1 MCCVSGA
8 INRFEIITI
17 TLDIQNLNVIQSASE
32 VILAG
37 GLIAYPTDTVYGL
50 SASPF
55 QGAAILKI
63 FTAKG
68 RDFNKAIAILVGDLE
83 QLPLVTTGLTDSAK
97 LLARKFWPGA
107 LTLVVPIAPGLPGI
121 ISPHPT
127 IGIRMPDHPF
137 ALTLLHSLGPLVTT
151 SANISGLPDA
161 TTAAQVL
168 GQLDGM
174 VDLILDGG
182 TSPGG
187 VPSTVV
193 DCCQPQINI
202 LRQGAISQDEIENAL
217 KLGLDSSV

>member
-1 MCCVSGA
+1 MKMV
-8 INRFEIITI
+8 TI
-17 TLDIQNLNVIQSASE
+17 DAHDTNAIQSARA

-37 GLIAYPTDTVYGL
+37 GLIAFPTDTVYGL

-55 QGAAILKI
+55 QAAAIERI
-63 FTAKG
+63 FATKG
-68 RDFNKAIAILVGDLE
+68 RDFNKAIAILVGNMD
-83 QLPLVTTGLTDSAK
+83 QLPLVTTGFNESAIV
-97 LLARKFWPGA
+97 LVRRFWPGA
-107 LTLVVPIAPGLPGI
+107 LTLVVPIAPTLPGI

-137 ALTLLHSLGPLVTT
+137 ALSLLRALGPLATT
-151 SANISGLPDA
+151 SANLSGQPDA

-168 GQLDGM
+168 GQLDDR

-193 DCCQPQINI
+193 DCCQPQIRI
-202 LRQGAISQDEIENAL
+202 LRQGAISQSDIE
-217 KLGLDSSV
+217 KELGSGIDRAG